1 MADAAAAFAPS
12 DRAAPSDSDAFEIG
26 SSRNFTRRVLKN
38 RRLHRQIC
46 AFSSLQTR
54 RPATTIRSIRAP
66 LLSLSFAAE
75 SKSACC
81 VLPVPEFVLQRQLT
95 TNAVGRLVGVS
106 ERTVAN
112 WIDRN
117 YLPAFRT
124 PGGHRR
130 VDPRALAEF
139 LQKRG
144 MPVPPSLIERVSIL
158 IVEDDLQVGETM
170 RNWLVQADE
179 GFEVRLASGGVQ
191 ALLTIG
197 AQKPKLVL
205 LDVMMPDMDGVEVCK
220 KIKADPAFS
229 DIEILF
235 VTARYDLDPDQLRST
250 TGASGVLQ
258 KPLKKVDLCRKVS
271 TILGRDIA
279 AVVSD

>member
-1 MADAAAAFAPS
+1 M
-12 DRAAPSDSDAFEIG
+12 
-26 SSRNFTRRVLKN
+26 
-38 RRLHRQIC
+38 
-46 AFSSLQTR
+46 
-54 RPATTIRSIRAP
+54 
-66 LLSLSFAAE
+66 
-75 SKSACC
+75 
-81 VLPVPEFVLQRQLT
+81 QRQLT

-130 VDPRALAEF
+130 VDPRSLAEF

-179 GFEVRLASGGVQ
+179 GFDTDMAALTLHVGRRHEGGADQQKYRRLV
-191 ALLTIG
+191 LPVIG
-197 AQKPKLVL
+197 AVEHRAAEHAVAQDRAGGDQGNGSQEDNGIVAKRERLTDSRHEPIARGDAGQVFLIRKRTMHHAATSVASFSNVAEVAVL
-205 LDVMMPDMDGVEVCK
+205 AL
-220 KIKADPAFS
+220 
-229 DIEILF
+229 
-235 VTARYDLDPDQLRST
+235 
-250 TGASGVLQ
+250 
-258 KPLKKVDLCRKVS
+258 
-271 TILGRDIA
+271 
-279 AVVSD
+279 

>member
-1 MADAAAAFAPS
+1 M
-12 DRAAPSDSDAFEIG
+12 
-26 SSRNFTRRVLKN
+26 
-38 RRLHRQIC
+38 
-46 AFSSLQTR
+46 
-54 RPATTIRSIRAP
+54 
-66 LLSLSFAAE
+66 
-75 SKSACC
+75 
-81 VLPVPEFVLQRQLT
+81 QRQLT

-117 YLPAFRT
+117 YLRAFRT

-130 VDPRALAEF
+130 VEPRDLAEF

-144 MPVPPSLIERVSIL
+144 MPVPSTLIERVSIP

-179 GFEVRLASGGVQ
+179 GFDVRLASGGVQ

-197 AQKPKLVL
+197 ANKPKLVL

-220 KIKADPAFS
+220 KIKADPAFR
-229 DIEILF
+229 DIDILF
-235 VTARYDLDPDQLRST
+235 VTARHDLEAEQLMAS
-250 TGASGVLQ
+250 TGAAGVLM
-258 KPLKKVDLCRKVS
+258 KPLKKADLCRKV
-271 TILGRDIA
+271 TMILGRDVA
-279 AVVSD
+279 AVVND